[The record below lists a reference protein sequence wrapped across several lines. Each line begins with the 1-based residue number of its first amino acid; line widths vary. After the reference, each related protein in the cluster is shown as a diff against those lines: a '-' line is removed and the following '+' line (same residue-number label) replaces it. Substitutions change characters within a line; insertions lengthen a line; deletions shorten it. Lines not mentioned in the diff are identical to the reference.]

1 MSPSFIHL
9 PDGSVTS
16 APGFLAGATS
26 AGIKSSAAERAD
38 LALLCA
44 LTPCTAAAVYTTNRL
59 KAAPLLL
66 TQRHLA
72 DGRAQAVIVNSGNAN
87 CLTGQ
92 QGMRDAMEMADLV
105 ANRLNIPVTDV
116 IVASTGVTGWPL
128 PIERIRAALPRI
140 QTTEDG
146 GDAFAHAIMTT
157 DTVAKQVA
165 VRFAYG
171 DVEYTVGG
179 CAKGSGM
186 IHPQMATMLAFLTT
200 DAPVA
205 GAVLAETLREAVD
218 TSFNMI
224 TVDGDTSTNDMA
236 VILASGAAGGG
247 DSFEHGHPAAPAF
260 QAAVREVCMGLA
272 RRLARDGEGATKLI
286 EVRVEGA
293 ASVDD
298 ARRAARTVAG
308 SPLVKTALHGGDP
321 NWGRVL
327 AAAGRSGA
335 ELQETRITLHLQDT
349 CVFQGAPVPFDE
361 PALGAALSHPEV
373 RIHLDLGVGQ
383 GVATAWGCDLS
394 QEYVRINS
402 EYTT

>member
-1 MSPSFIHL
+1 MSSSFIHL
-9 PDGSVTS
+9 SDGGVTS
-16 APGFLAGATS
+16 ARGFLAGATS
-26 AGIKSSAAERAD
+26 AGIKPSAAERPD

-44 LTPCTAAAVYTTNRL
+44 LTPCAAAAVYTTNRV

-72 DGRAQAVIVNSGNAN
+72 DGRARAVIVNSGNAN

-92 QGMRDAMEMADLV
+92 QGMRDAVEMAELT
-105 ANRLNIPVTDV
+105 ANRLEIPATDV

-128 PIERIRAALPRI
+128 PIERIRAAVPRI
-140 QTTEDG
+140 QPTEDG

-186 IHPQMATMLAFLTT
+186 IHPQMATLLAFLTT

-205 GAVLAETLREAVD
+205 GAVLMETLREAVD
-218 TSFNMI
+218 ASFNMI

-236 VILASGAAGGG
+236 VILAGGTVGG
-247 DSFEHGHPAAPAF
+247 DPIEHGHPAAPPF
-260 QAAVREVCMGLA
+260 QAAVREVCTALA

-293 ASVDD
+293 ASVND

-308 SPLVKTALHGGDP
+308 SPLVKAALHGGDP

-327 AAAGRSGA
+327 TAAGRSGA
-335 ELQETRITLHLQDT
+335 ELEETRITLHLQDT

-373 RIHLDLGVGQ
+373 RINLDLGVGQ

>member
-1 MSPSFIHL
+1 MSSSFIHL
-9 PDGSVTS
+9 SDGGVTS
-16 APGFLAGATS
+16 ARGFLAGATS
-26 AGIKSSAAERAD
+26 AGIKPSAAERPD

-44 LTPCTAAAVYTTNRL
+44 PTPCAAAAVYTTNRV

-72 DGRAQAVIVNSGNAN
+72 DGRARAVIVNSGNAN

-92 QGMRDAMEMADLV
+92 QGMRDAVEMAKLA
-105 ANRLNIPVTDV
+105 ANRLEIPATDV

-128 PIERIRAALPRI
+128 PMDRIRAALPRI
-140 QTTEDG
+140 QPTEDG
-146 GDAFAHAIMTT
+146 GDSFAHAIMTT

-205 GAVLAETLREAVD
+205 GAVLVETLREAVD
-218 TSFNMI
+218 ASFNMI

-236 VILASGAAGGG
+236 VILAGGGG
-247 DSFEHGHPAAPAF
+247 DHIEHGHPAAPAF
-260 QAAVREVCMGLA
+260 QAAVREVCTALA

-308 SPLVKTALHGGDP
+308 SPLVKAALHGGDP

-327 AAAGRSGA
+327 TAAGRSGA
-335 ELQETRITLHLQDT
+335 ELEETRITLHLQDT

-361 PALGAALSHPEV
+361 PGLGAALSHPEV

-383 GVATAWGCDLS
+383 GAATAWGCDLS

>member
-1 MSPSFIHL
+1 MSPTLIHL
-9 PDGSVTS
+9 PDGGVTS

-26 AGIKSSAAERAD
+26 AGIKPSAAERPD

-44 LTPCTAAAVYTTNRL
+44 LTPCAAAAVYTTNRV
-59 KAAPLLL
+59 KAPPLLL
-66 TQRHLA
+66 TRRHLA

-92 QGMRDAMEMADLV
+92 QGMHDAVEMAELA
-105 ANRLNIPVTDV
+105 ANRLDIPVSDV

-128 PIERIRAALPRI
+128 PMERIRAALPRI
-140 QTTEDG
+140 QPTEDG

-157 DTVAKQVA
+157 DTVAKQAA
-165 VRFAYG
+165 VRFACG
-171 DVEYTVGG
+171 DFEYTVGG

-186 IHPQMATMLAFLTT
+186 IHPQMATMLAFLST

-205 GAVLAETLREAVD
+205 GAVLAETLTEAVD
-218 TSFNMI
+218 ASFNMI
-224 TVDGDTSTNDMA
+224 TVDGDTSPNDMA
-236 VILASGAAGGG
+236 VILAGGAAGG
-247 DSFEHGHPAAPAF
+247 DSIEHGHPAAPAF
-260 QAAVREVCMGLA
+260 QAAVREVCTDLA

-286 EVRVEGA
+286 EVLVEGA
-293 ASVDD
+293 AGADD

-308 SPLVKTALHGGDP
+308 SPLVKAALHGGDP

-327 AAAGRSGA
+327 TAAGRSGA
-335 ELQETRITLHLQDT
+335 ELDESRITLHLQDT

-361 PALGAALSHPEV
+361 PALSAALSHPEV
-373 RIHLDLGVGQ
+373 RIRLHLGIGQ
-383 GVATAWGCDLS
+383 AAATAWGCDLS

>member
-1 MSPSFIHL
+1 MTPSFIHL
-9 PDGSVTS
+9 PDGGVTS
-16 APGFLAGATS
+16 ARGFLAGATS
-26 AGIKSSAAERAD
+26 AGIKPSATERPD

-44 LTPCTAAAVYTTNRL
+44 LNPCVAAAVYTTNRV

-72 DGRAQAVIVNSGNAN
+72 DGRARAVIVNSGNAN

-92 QGMRDAMEMADLV
+92 QGMRDALEMAELA
-105 ANRLNIPVTDV
+105 ANRLKIPATDV

-128 PIERIRAALPRI
+128 PMERIRAAMPRI
-140 QTTEDG
+140 QPTEDG

-205 GAVLAETLREAVD
+205 DAMLAETLREAVD
-218 TSFNMI
+218 ASFNMI
-224 TVDGDTSTNDMA
+224 TVDGDTSTNDMVA
-236 VILASGAAGGG
+236 ILAGGATGG
-247 DSFEHGHPAAPAF
+247 DPIERGHPAAPAF
-260 QAAVREVCMGLA
+260 QAAVREVCTALA

-286 EVRVEGA
+286 EVLVEGA

-308 SPLVKTALHGGDP
+308 SPLVKAALHGGDP

-335 ELQETRITLHLQDT
+335 EVEETRITLHLQDT
-349 CVFQGAPVPFDE
+349 RVFQGAPVPFDE
-361 PALGAALSHPEV
+361 PALSAALSHPEV
-373 RIHLDLGVGQ
+373 HIHLDLGVGQ
-383 GVATAWGCDLS
+383 SAATAWGCDLS